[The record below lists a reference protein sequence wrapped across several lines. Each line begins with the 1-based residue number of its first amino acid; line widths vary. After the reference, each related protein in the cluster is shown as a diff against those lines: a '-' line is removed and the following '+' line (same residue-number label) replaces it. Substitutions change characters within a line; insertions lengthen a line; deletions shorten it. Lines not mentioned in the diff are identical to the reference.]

1 MYSWDFD
8 SLRKMKNELISLKK
22 LRRKELNKK
31 DLLRIDYSIDT
42 YNFLLS
48 FFDEF
53 ENEPDLEKDL
63 DDKTFRARYFY
74 HIHREINS
82 KIVNSCVE
90 AGRVF
95 ENIQYSDNMQNFSY
109 LDISSFD
116 VINMTKEIFSKFNDK
131 SIMDMVND
139 ILDPNKHL
147 LHVIEDGISSDMD
160 AVYSG
165 FSSRDSY
172 NNIGYIVLFKNGKI
186 RDLYT
191 LVHEIFHIIIKQQII
206 PGYFT
211 DDKVFLSEVEG
222 AFSDL
227 IVTDYLREKGIYLRD
242 IRNIEL
248 LNYDTIR
255 HFIRNLNVSHNYSN
269 IMDGNNFSI
278 SRINENLE
286 EDGYRYAVFD
296 SNDIRLNLLS
306 FTRDLNYS
314 FSYLVALDLFYDY
327 KNGSCDSIR
336 KLRRVAK
343 LNNNVLSAFNSL
355 GITFIKDGYKNL
367 KDYQKIITREKE

>member
-8 SLRKMKNELISLKK
+8 SLRKMKNELLSLKK
-22 LRRKELNKK
+22 LKRKELTKK

-82 KIVNSCVE
+82 KIIDSSVE

-95 ENIQYSDNMQNFSY
+95 ESANYKDNLQNFSY
-109 LDISSFD
+109 LDIDSFD
-116 VINMTKEIFSKFNDK
+116 VISMTREIFSRFKDK

-147 LHVIEDGISSDMD
+147 LHVIEDGISSDMNAD
-160 AVYSG
+160 YSG
-165 FSSRDSY
+165 FSTRDSY
-172 NNIGYIVLFKNGKI
+172 NNIGYIILFKNGKI

-191 LVHEIFHIIIKQQII
+191 LVHEIFHIIIKQQTI

-222 AFSDL
+222 AFADL
-227 IVTDYLREKGIYLRD
+227 IVTDYLKEKGIYLD
-242 IRNIEL
+242 DARNIEL
-248 LNYDTIR
+248 LNFDTIR
-255 HFIRNLNVSHNYSN
+255 HFIRNLNISHNYSN
-269 IMDGNNFSI
+269 IMDGNSFSI
-278 SRINENLE
+278 TKINNKLE
-286 EDGYRYAVFD
+286 EDGYRYTVFD
-296 SNDIRLNLLS
+296 SDNIRFNLLS

-327 KNGSCDSIR
+327 KNGSCNSLW
-336 KLRRVAK
+336 KLRKIAK
-343 LNNNVLSAFNSL
+343 LNNNVLGAFNSL
-355 GITFIKDGYKNL
+355 GITFIKDDYKNL
-367 KDYQKIITREKE
+367 KDYQKMITREKE